1 MARVLRSLGLVGLV
15 APVGLAGCLLGWE
28 PELGSE
34 TGGPTGLDTDTDDPI
49 TTPTCEVP
57 AGGEL
62 CARYDDRVVTIGGTL
77 TPEITSDQG
86 FSDLYVYQGQDLQ
99 WHAWSDDLRNS
110 LTSLVY
116 GQRPY
121 GVSEGGPA
129 IPLVAGVVYEV
140 QVDALCFDE
149 ACAEAVS
156 SVYQEFTAEP

>member
-34 TGGPTGLDTDTDDPI
+34 TGGPTGLDTDTDD
-49 TTPTCEVP
+49 
-57 AGGEL
+57 
-62 CARYDDRVVTIGGTL
+62 ARYDDRVVTIGGTL